1 MGEWVAGLG
10 GNTDP
15 LNLVEVELEV
25 GVFETNINPTF
36 KLFWVGGW
44 IKWKYRP
51 SQPNWGWGWGW
62 VGFELG
68 KNYIYHKMYNIWY
81 VICDII

>member
-1 MGEWVAGLG
+1 MAGLG

-25 GVFETNINPTF
+25 GVFETNINPKF

-44 IKWKYRP
+44 IKR
-51 SQPNWGWGWGW
+51 
-62 VGFELG
+62 
-68 KNYIYHKMYNIWY
+68 
-81 VICDII
+81 

>member
-1 MGEWVAGLG
+1 MAGLG

-25 GVFETNINPTF
+25 GVFETNINPKF

-44 IKWKYRP
+44 RVRGWIKLKYR
-51 SQPNWGWGWGW
+51 QFQLN
-62 VGFELG
+62 
-68 KNYIYHKMYNIWY
+68 
-81 VICDII
+81 